1 MKSKTICKITIDFIM
16 TVSLLISMAYMLTG
30 QVVHE
35 WIGTLM
41 FGLFIVHNALNFKWY
56 KNLLKGRY
64 TAFRL
69 CQTVLN
75 LLGFIIMIVLMAS
88 GIIMSRHVFAFL
100 SVKGGISFARQAH
113 MLASYWG
120 FIIMSL
126 HLGLHWSMI
135 IGMMRKAVKSASPSA
150 ARAAMFQIIIAVI
163 AAYGIYAF
171 IKHDIASYLF
181 LETKFAFFDF
191 ERSPVLFFVDF
202 MAIMGLFIFIA
213 YHAAQVMHWI
223 SSRKRGQK

>member
-1 MKSKTICKITIDFIM
+1 
-16 TVSLLISMAYMLTG
+16 
-30 QVVHE
+30 
-35 WIGTLM
+35 
-41 FGLFIVHNALNFKWY
+41 LNYKWY

-69 CQTVLN
+69 FQTVLN
-75 LLGFIIMIVLMAS
+75 LLAIISMLVLMAS

-100 SVKGGISFARQAH
+100 SVRVGISFARQAH

-135 IGMMRKAVKSASPSA
+135 IGMIRKAVKPVSPSA
-150 ARAAMFQIIIAVI
+150 ARVAVFQIIIAVI
-163 AAYGIYAF
+163 AAYGLFAF

-181 LETKFAFFDF
+181 LETRFAFFDF
-191 ERSPVLFFVDF
+191 EKSPVLFFLDF
-202 MAIMGLFIFIA
+202 MAIMELFIFIA
-213 YHAAQVMHWI
+213 CHAVQGMQWI
-223 SSRKRGQK
+223 SSRKRG